1 MSWLCKQCE
10 TVNTDDV
17 LECEVCDAVSPYL
30 SRFDYDEINPDVP
43 TTIRWKSEACDC
55 VKLSYRGHITDVT
68 HLNAAR
74 ILAKR
79 DTEVTFI
86 LKNEV
91 TEREF
96 TYDVREHRP
105 PITRIRFLQKSDRE
119 FVQELCSDEEFNN
132 YFTIGKYGDNIDS
145 FFDTTLD
152 LLGKGMAI
160 VNPNNSE
167 CENAI
172 WFY

>member
-30 SRFDYDEINPDVP
+30 SRFDYDEIDFNKP
-43 TTIRWKSEACDC
+43 TTIRWKAEACNC

-74 ILAKR
+74 ILAKG

-105 PITRIRFLQKSDRE
+105 PITKIRFLKKTDRD
-119 FVQELCSDEEFNN
+119 FVKELCADEEFNK
-132 YFTIGKYGDNIDS
+132 YFTFGKYGENIDS
-145 FFDTTLD
+145 LFDTTLD
-152 LLGKGMAI
+152 MFGKGMSFPYVI
-160 VNPNNSE
+160 
-167 CENAI
+167 
-172 WFY
+172 